1 MHQQKRQQRQKKQQL
16 NNWWDYYKGAYYNE
30 KSYSINTYISNG
42 SNNGRLWQGTVTSA
56 SGKKISTDLIKGS
69 IKLADYKGLEVY
81 EDEIKVEDT
90 EVQSQIDNLLKEKQD
105 SNVVTKGKVVESDT
119 VNIDYTGTI
128 KLNGEDFK
136 FDGGSATNYDLDIDN
151 SQFIDGFAEGLVGH
165 KVGEEVT
172 LNLKFPKDY
181 SQTSKDA
188 DGNEL
193 TLAGKK
199 VKFVVKINSRKVL
212 PELTDKFVKKN
223 YKKQYGTKTVDELKS
238 YISNQLRTNKIV
250 NAVFSDYVDKCD
262 VAAYDEKEV
271 ESIEDFNN
279 SAMASRLQ
287 SKYKTNLDTYLKAC
301 KMSKKD
307 WNKKMEDSAQK
318 TAKQAMVIEGI
329 AISEGL
335 WASEKDYNAGLKK
348 VATSMGYKS
357 VDELE
362 SYFTQYQAYYGQ
374 VIIKESVAFN
384 EAVNQLIADN
394 AKILEGSRPADET
407 TTEETTAEQNK

>member
-1 MHQQKRQQRQKKQQL
+1 MKKAIALTLTLAMAVTMAGCGNNQK
-16 NNWWDYYKGAYYNE
+16 
-30 KSYSINTYISNG
+30 
-42 SNNGRLWQGTVTSA
+42 GTVTSA

-136 FDGGSATNYDLDIDN
+136 FDGGSATNYDLDLDN
-151 SQFIDGFAEGLVGH
+151 SQFIDGFAEGLIGH
-165 KVGEEVT
+165 EVGEEVT

-262 VAAYDEKEV
+262 VTAYDEKEV

-287 SKYKTNLDTYLKAC
+287 SQYKTNLDTYLKAC

-307 WNKKMEDSAQK
+307 WNKKMEDSAKK

-407 TTEETTAEQNK
+407 TTEETTAE

>member
-1 MHQQKRQQRQKKQQL
+1 MAVTMAGCGNNQK
-16 NNWWDYYKGAYYNE
+16 
-30 KSYSINTYISNG
+30 
-42 SNNGRLWQGTVTSA
+42 GTVTSA

-407 TTEETTAEQNK
+407 TTEETTAE

>member
-1 MHQQKRQQRQKKQQL
+1 MKKAIALTLTLAMAVTMAGCGNNQK
-16 NNWWDYYKGAYYNE
+16 
-30 KSYSINTYISNG
+30 
-42 SNNGRLWQGTVTSA
+42 GTVTSA

-128 KLNGEDFK
+128 KLNGEDFE

-165 KVGEEVT
+165 EVGEEVT

-262 VAAYDEKEV
+262 VTAYDEKEV

-287 SKYKTNLDTYLKAC
+287 SQYKTNLDTYLKAC

-329 AISEGL
+329 AMSEGL

-407 TTEETTAEQNK
+407 TTEETTAE

>member
-1 MHQQKRQQRQKKQQL
+1 MKKAIALTLTLAMAVTMAGCGNNQK
-16 NNWWDYYKGAYYNE
+16 
-30 KSYSINTYISNG
+30 
-42 SNNGRLWQGTVTSA
+42 GTVTSA

-287 SKYKTNLDTYLKAC
+287 SKYKT
-301 KMSKKD
+301 SKKD

-407 TTEETTAEQNK
+407 TTEETTAE

>member
-1 MHQQKRQQRQKKQQL
+1 MKKAIALTLTLAMAGCGNNQK
-16 NNWWDYYKGAYYNE
+16 
-30 KSYSINTYISNG
+30 
-42 SNNGRLWQGTVTSA
+42 GTVTSA

-262 VAAYDEKEV
+262 VTAYDEKEV

-287 SKYKTNLDTYLKAC
+287 SQYKTNLDTYLKAC

-362 SYFTQYQAYYGQ
+362 SYFTKYQAYYGQ

-407 TTEETTAEQNK
+407 TTEETTAE

>member
-1 MHQQKRQQRQKKQQL
+1 MKKAIALTLTLAMAVTMAGCGNNQK
-16 NNWWDYYKGAYYNE
+16 
-30 KSYSINTYISNG
+30 
-42 SNNGRLWQGTVTSA
+42 GTVTSA

-407 TTEETTAEQNK
+407 TTE

>member
-1 MHQQKRQQRQKKQQL
+1 MAGCGNNQK
-16 NNWWDYYKGAYYNE
+16 
-30 KSYSINTYISNG
+30 
-42 SNNGRLWQGTVTSA
+42 GTVTSA

-250 NAVFSDYVDKCD
+250 NAVFSDYVNKCD

-407 TTEETTAEQNK
+407 TTEETTAE

>member
-1 MHQQKRQQRQKKQQL
+1 MEKAIALTLTLAMAVTMAGCGNNQK
-16 NNWWDYYKGAYYNE
+16 
-30 KSYSINTYISNG
+30 
-42 SNNGRLWQGTVTSA
+42 GTVTSA

-407 TTEETTAEQNK
+407 TTEETTAE

>member
-1 MHQQKRQQRQKKQQL
+1 MKKAIALTLTLAMAVTMAGCGNNQK
-16 NNWWDYYKGAYYNE
+16 
-30 KSYSINTYISNG
+30 
-42 SNNGRLWQGTVTSA
+42 GTVTSA

-81 EDEIKVEDT
+81 EDEIKVEDK

-136 FDGGSATNYDLDIDN
+136 FDGGSATNYDLDLDN

-165 KVGEEVT
+165 EVGEEVT

-262 VAAYDEKEV
+262 VTAYDEKEV

-287 SKYKTNLDTYLKAC
+287 SQYKTNLDTYLKAC

-407 TTEETTAEQNK
+407 TTEETTAE

>member
-1 MHQQKRQQRQKKQQL
+1 MKKAIALTLTLAMAVTMAGCGNNQK
-16 NNWWDYYKGAYYNE
+16 
-30 KSYSINTYISNG
+30 
-42 SNNGRLWQGTVTSA
+42 GTVTSA

-105 SNVVTKGKVVESDT
+105 SNVVTKGKVVEYDT

-136 FDGGSATNYDLDIDN
+136 FDGGSATNYDLDLDN

-165 KVGEEVT
+165 EVGEEVT

-262 VAAYDEKEV
+262 VTAYDEKEV

-287 SKYKTNLDTYLKAC
+287 SQYKTNLDTYLKAC

-407 TTEETTAEQNK
+407 TTEETTAE